1 MTTITQLTLTERWN
15 QFKIEFPKK
24 RIRDA
29 AKAIGVSEAELLA
42 TEVGAGAIKLEGDFT
57 ELYKALPTLGRVM
70 SLTRNDGCVLE
81 HKGAFEKINIQG
93 ETHKVGTLIGSIEA
107 RAFFNF
113 WKFAFA
119 SEVKTAHGSMKNIQ
133 FFDAAGVAVTK
144 IYLLEEGGNRE
155 AYQKI
160 VDTYRAAEQSTVL
173 DVTPEVAPTY
183 VENIDEVAFTADWAA
198 LKDTH
203 DFFIM
208 LRKYKLNR
216 MRALEITEGTFT
228 RKSDKS
234 KLQALLEKAAADTLP
249 IMVFVGSKGNI
260 QIHQDIIKTVR
271 VMDNWLNILDPNFN
285 MHLNMDEITDTWVV
299 KKPTDDGEVTSIE
312 CFNKDRELVVQFF
325 GLRKPGK
332 PELTEWKELVA
343 SL

>member
-1 MTTITQLTLTERWN
+1 MTTTTQLTLTERWN

-29 AKAIGVSEAELLA
+29 AQALGVSEAELLA
-42 TEVGAGAIKLEGDFT
+42 TEVGSGVIKLEGDFS
-57 ELYKALPTLGRVM
+57 ELYKQLPTLGRVM
-70 SLTRNDGCVLE
+70 SLTRNDACVLE
-81 HKGAFEKINIQG
+81 HKGLFENINVQG
-93 ETHKVGTLIGSIEA
+93 EAHKVGTLIGSIEA

-119 SEVKTAHGSMKNIQ
+119 GEVKTAHGAMKNIQ
-133 FFDAAGVAVTK
+133 FFDASGVAVTK
-144 IYLLEEGGNRE
+144 IYLLEEGGNLD
-155 AYQKI
+155 AYQKL
-160 VDTYRAAEQSTVL
+160 VDTYRSADQTTVL
-173 DVTPEVAPTY
+173 EVTPEVAPTY
-183 VENIDEVAFTADWAA
+183 VEAIDDAAFIADWTA

-203 DFFIM
+203 DFFMM
-208 LRKYKLNR
+208 LRKYKVNR
-216 MRALEITEGTFT
+216 MRALEIAGETFT

-234 KLQALLEKAAADTLP
+234 KLVPMLEAAAKDGLP

-260 QIHQDIIKTVR
+260 QIHQDVIKTVR

-299 KKPTDDGEVTSIE
+299 KKPTVDGEVTSIE
-312 CFNKDRELVVQFF
+312 CFNKNRELMVQFF

-332 PELTEWKELVA
+332 PELTEWKELVS

>member
-1 MTTITQLTLTERWN
+1 MTTTTQLTLTERWN

-29 AKAIGVSEAELLA
+29 AQALGVSEAELLA
-42 TEVGAGAIKLEGDFT
+42 TEVGAGVIKLEGDFS
-57 ELYKALPTLGRVM
+57 ELYKQLPTLGRVM
-70 SLTRNDGCVLE
+70 SLTRNDGCILE
-81 HKGAFEKINIQG
+81 HKGLFENINIQG
-93 ETHKVGTLIGSIEA
+93 EAHKVGTLIGSIEA

-119 SEVKTAHGSMKNIQ
+119 GEVKTAHGAMKNIQ

-144 IYLLEEGGNRE
+144 IYLLEEGSNPK

-160 VDTYRAAEQSTVL
+160 IDTYRAVEQKTEL
-173 DVTPEVAPTY
+173 KVTPEVTALC
-183 VENIDEVAFTADWAA
+183 VENIDDAAFLADWTA

-203 DFFIM
+203 DFFMM
-208 LRKYKLNR
+208 LRRYKVNR
-216 MRALEITEGTFT
+216 MRALEIARGAFT

-234 KLQALLEKAAADTLP
+234 KLIPMLEAAAKNELP
-249 IMVFVGSKGNI
+249 IMIFVGSRGNI
-260 QIHQDIIKTVR
+260 QIHQDVIKTVR
-271 VMDNWLNILDPNFN
+271 VMNNWLNVLDPDFN
-285 MHLNMDEITDTWVV
+285 MHLNLDEITDTWVV
-299 KKPTDDGEVTSIE
+299 RKPTTDGEVTSIE

-332 PELTEWKELVA
+332 PELTEWRELVNTI
-343 SL
+343 

>member
-1 MTTITQLTLTERWN
+1 MTTTTQLTLTERWN

-29 AKAIGVSEAELLA
+29 AQALGVSEAELLA
-42 TEVGAGAIKLEGDFT
+42 TEVGSGVIKLEGDFT
-57 ELYKALPTLGRVM
+57 ELYKQLPTLGRVM

-81 HKGAFEKINIQG
+81 HKGLFENINIQG
-93 ETHKVGTLIGSIEA
+93 EAHKVGTLIGSIEA

-119 SEVKTAHGSMKNIQ
+119 GEVKTAHGAMKNIQ
-133 FFDAAGVAVTK
+133 FFDAAGIAVTK
-144 IYLLEEGGNRE
+144 IYLLEEGGNPE

-160 VDTYRAAEQSTVL
+160 VDTYRAVEQTTEL
-173 DVTPEVAPTY
+173 HITPEVAP
-183 VENIDEVAFTADWAA
+183 VVFENIDEAAFLADWKA

-203 DFFIM
+203 DFFMM
-208 LRKYKLNR
+208 LRKYKVNR
-216 MRALEITEGTFT
+216 MRALEIAGGTFT
-228 RKSDKS
+228 RKSDKW
-234 KLQALLEKAAADTLP
+234 KLQSMLETAAKDKLP
-249 IMVFVGSKGNI
+249 IMIFVGSKGNI
-260 QIHQDIIKTVR
+260 QIHQDVIKTVR
-271 VMDNWLNILDPNFN
+271 VMDNWLNVLDPDFN

-299 KKPTDDGEVTSIE
+299 KKPTTDGDVTSIE

-332 PELTEWKELVA
+332 PELEEWRTVVNAL
-343 SL
+343 

>member
-1 MTTITQLTLTERWN
+1 MTTTTQLTLTERWN

-24 RIRDA
+24 RIREA
-29 AKAIGVSEAELLA
+29 AQALDVSEAELLA
-42 TEVGAGAIKLEGDFT
+42 TEVGAGTIKLEGDFS
-57 ELYKALPTLGRVM
+57 ELYKQLPTLGRVM

-81 HKGAFEKINIQG
+81 HKGLFENINVQG
-93 ETHKVGTLIGSIEA
+93 EAHKVGTLIGSIEA

-144 IYLLEEGGNRE
+144 IYLLEEGGNSV

-160 VDTYRAAEQSTVL
+160 VDTYKAADQTTEL
-173 DVTPEVAPTY
+173 EITPELAPTY
-183 VENIDEVAFTADWAA
+183 VEHIDEAAFIADWTA

-203 DFFIM
+203 DFFMM
-208 LRKYKLNR
+208 LRKYKVNR
-216 MRALEITEGTFT
+216 MRALEIAGNTFT

-234 KLQALLEKAAADTLP
+234 KLTAMLEAAAKDTLP
-249 IMVFVGSKGNI
+249 IMIFVGSKGNI
-260 QIHQDIIKTVR
+260 QIHQDVIKTVR

-285 MHLNMDEITDTWVV
+285 MHLNLDEIADTWVV
-299 KKPTDDGEVTSIE
+299 RKPTTDGEVTSIE

-332 PELTEWKELVA
+332 PELTEWRELVNTI
-343 SL
+343 